1 MRQLSALDTQ
11 FLNVESSTTTG
22 HVGSVLLLDPSTA
35 PDGDITLDQLC
46 QLHEERLHLA
56 PVLRQRLV
64 DVPLSLGRPYWAD
77 DPDFDLEFHL
87 REIALPGEGTK
98 EQLGEQVARIHA
110 RPLDRSRPLW
120 EAYLIHNVE
129 GGGKAF
135 YSKIHHAAI
144 DGVSGAEILETI
156 LDITPEPREVDPP
169 REPWNPREPSVGD
182 LAARA
187 VAGVVRHP
195 VTLLRTLPRSL
206 PHVLDLPGATNFPGV
221 RTVND
226 LAGLAGRLLGSDGA
240 PPARDL
246 RTPRTPLNSRITA
259 HRRFAYGSVPLEEIK
274 AVKNAYSMT
283 VNDVVMTVTTS
294 ALRRWLLDHDAL
306 PSTPIVV
313 AVPVSI
319 RSKDAGGEGNQVSV
333 MLAEMPT
340 HLADPEKRLDFV
352 RDSMNRAKAQF
363 QTVPATILQ
372 DLSSVIP
379 TALSGLAAR
388 SLFRLVTVPGLL
400 FNLFVSNVPGPQMPL
415 YVDGARVTGIYPV
428 SAVTDMTGALNITLF
443 SYNGAL
449 DFGLIAARE
458 VVPDVWNLIG
468 YLRDALDELLDL
480 EQVRQQTGSAKPD
493 PDTATSTTPTST
505 TQQSASKTRKQGAA
519 QKSAAK
525 KASAKKA
532 PAKESTG
539 KESTGKES
547 TGKESTGKSTGS
559 RDQAGAGG

>member
-35 PDGDITLDQLC
+35 PYGDLTLDRLC
-46 QLHEERLHLA
+46 ELHEERLHLA

-87 REIALPGEGTK
+87 REIALPGKGTM
-98 EQLGEQVARIHA
+98 EQLGEQVARIHS
-110 RPLDRSRPLW
+110 RPLDRARPLW

-129 GGGKAF
+129 GDRKAF

-144 DGVSGAEILETI
+144 DGVSGAEILATI
-156 LDITPEPREVDPP
+156 LDFSPEPRVVEPP
-169 REPWNPREPSVGD
+169 AEPWNPAEPSLAE

-206 PHVLDLPGATNFPGV
+206 PHVLDLPGASNIPGA

-226 LAGLAGRLLGSDGA
+226 LAGLAGRLVGRSDGT
-240 PPARDL
+240 PKREL
-246 RTPRTPLNSRITA
+246 RTPRSPLNRTITA
-259 HRRFAYGSVPLEEIK
+259 HRRFAFGSLPLDEIK
-274 AVKNAYSMT
+274 EVKNAFGMT
-283 VNDVVMTVTTS
+283 LNDVVMTLTTS
-294 ALRRWLLDHDAL
+294 ALRRWMLDHDGL

-319 RSKDAGGEGNQVSV
+319 RRKGTGGEGNYVSV

-340 HLADPEKRLDFV
+340 HLPDAKARLDFV
-352 RDSMNRAKAQF
+352 RDSMNAAKRQF
-363 QTVPATILQ
+363 QAVPATILQ
-372 DLSSVIP
+372 DLSAVIP

-388 SLFRLVTVPGLL
+388 SLFRLVTVPGLP

-415 YVDGARVTGIYPV
+415 YVAGARVEGIYPV
-428 SAVTDMTGALNITLF
+428 SAVTDMTGALNVTLF
-443 SYNGAL
+443 SYDGAL
-449 DFGLIAARE
+449 DFGLVAARE

-468 YLRDALDELLDL
+468 YLREALDELLELDD
-480 EQVRQQTGSAKPD
+480 V
-493 PDTATSTTPTST
+493 
-505 TQQSASKTRKQGAA
+505 
-519 QKSAAK
+519 
-525 KASAKKA
+525 KAM
-532 PAKESTG
+532 
-539 KESTGKES
+539 
-547 TGKESTGKSTGS
+547 
-559 RDQAGAGG
+559 D